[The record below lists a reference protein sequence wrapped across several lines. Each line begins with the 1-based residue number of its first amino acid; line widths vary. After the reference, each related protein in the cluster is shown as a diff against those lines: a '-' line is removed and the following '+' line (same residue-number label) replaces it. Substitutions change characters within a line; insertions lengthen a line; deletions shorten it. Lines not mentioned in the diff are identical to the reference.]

1 MISAPTAINVKFDNI
16 VDSAG
21 SQKAT
26 ANSTGGSPAYSWNWS
41 PSGETTQRA
50 VNLKSG
56 VNTVE
61 VVDAKGCSFT
71 YQLNVEVTTT
81 SISYLN
87 NPAVFNIY
95 PNPTEGNVY
104 VDLNLNTEDNVR
116 IRVLNSLGKV
126 VETIERDNVV
136 QDKFTIDLSNYSVGI
151 YLIETKIGSEKVVS
165 RIQLSK

>member
-1 MISAPTAINVKFDNI
+1 M
-16 VDSAG
+16 
-21 SQKAT
+21 
-26 ANSTGGSPAYSWNWS
+26 
-41 PSGETTQRA
+41 
-50 VNLKSG
+50 
-56 VNTVE
+56 
-61 VVDAKGCSFT
+61 
-71 YQLNVEVTTT
+71 
-81 SISYLN
+81 N